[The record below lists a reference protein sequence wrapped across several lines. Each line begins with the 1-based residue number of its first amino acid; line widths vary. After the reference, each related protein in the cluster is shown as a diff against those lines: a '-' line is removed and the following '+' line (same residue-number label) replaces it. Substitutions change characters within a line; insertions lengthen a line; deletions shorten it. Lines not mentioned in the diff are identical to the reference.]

1 MLRFRAGIYL
11 VAKSPLHG
19 PRFGIYHE
27 LRRTVVREGPS
38 APLTSIRAMA
48 DTDRLVWVDLE
59 MTGLDAGR
67 NVIVEIACLV
77 TDGTLNPLDGGVS
90 FVVAADEDQLA
101 AMDPFVVDM
110 HTKSGLLPEIPGGLP
125 LAVAEQ
131 YVLDYVRA
139 HVTEPRKAPLA
150 GSSVHVDRSFL
161 SVHMPELNNFLHY
174 RIVDV
179 SSIKELTRRWYP
191 DVYANAPAKLG
202 NHRALADIADSIKEL
217 AFYRDR
223 VFVPA
228 GMPDPA
234 VAVEAAAE

>member
-1 MLRFRAGIYL
+1 MGELA
-11 VAKSPLHG
+11 LHER
-19 PRFGIYHE
+19 RFGLYHGCC
-27 LRRTVVREGPS
+27 RTLVRKPPS
-38 APLTSIRAMA
+38 GPLTSIRGMA

-77 TDGTLNPLDGGVS
+77 TDGALNPLDGGVS
-90 FVVAADEDQLA
+90 FVVVADEAQLA

-125 LAVAEQ
+125 VNVAEQ
-131 YVLDYVRA
+131 YVLDYVKA

-161 SVHMPELNNFLHY
+161 SVHMPELHDFLHY

-191 DVYANAPAKLG
+191 DVYASAPAKLG

-217 AFYRDR
+217 EFYRDR
-223 VFVPA
+223 VFLPA

-234 VAVEAAAE
+234 VAVEAAED